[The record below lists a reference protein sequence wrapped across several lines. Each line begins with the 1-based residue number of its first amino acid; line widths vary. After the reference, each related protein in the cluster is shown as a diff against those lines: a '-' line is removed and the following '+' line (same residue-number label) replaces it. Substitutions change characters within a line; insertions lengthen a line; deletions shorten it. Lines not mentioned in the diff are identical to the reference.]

1 MIATP
6 QPRWLLCGGE
16 KEQRDLGLEVGANE
30 VMKGFGEDKSFV
42 EFIGLL

>member
-1 MIATP
+1 L
-6 QPRWLLCGGE
+6 QLNLGGSVRRRKGTE
-16 KEQRDLGLEVGANE
+16 RDLGFEVGANE